1 MAAQQIKFLSL
12 RDPRRPFRDS
22 GIQGFQPLIVLTFQV
37 AASRARK
44 RPREQPQPQ
53 PQPKDNED
61 NQNHNRNNQNQ
72 NPKQPQPEQPP
83 PEQPPEEAED
93 DPWKI
98 ALRRHFRLV
107 KYREFEATR
116 FQNVENGQKPLFG
129 AIGAPRG
136 CRFQRLSLFDPFG
149 SSLGGAF
156 VDFC

>member
-1 MAAQQIKFLSL
+1 MIILIASRPPAA
-12 RDPRRPFRDS
+12 
-22 GIQGFQPLIVLTFQV
+22 IQGFRDPGLSTFNCFNV

-53 PQPKDNED
+53 PQPQPKDNHD
-61 NQNHNRNNQNQ
+61 NQNHNRSNQNQ

-107 KYREFEATR
+107 KYRVFEATR
-116 FQNVENGQKPLFG
+116 FQN
-129 AIGAPRG
+129 IGLAANFEEKCSQTNVLDCLLYTSPSPRDAT
-136 CRFQRLSLFDPFG
+136 LSRMP
-149 SSLGGAF
+149 SSA
-156 VDFC
+156 